1 MWDEFFIYMIIGF
14 IAQGIDGAFGMA
26 YGVICSSLLLSFG
39 LPPTITSA
47 TVHASEC
54 FTIGASAL
62 AHHAFGNVSRFLF
75 WKLLLPGIL
84 GAIFGAALL
93 SSVNGDQFRPWIA
106 SYLMILGMVIL
117 IKAFRKT
124 ERRAVTTYIPLL
136 GFVGA
141 TLDAIGGGGWGS
153 IVVSNLVAR
162 GSHVR
167 FTIGSVN
174 AVEFFVTLAAS
185 ITFFLTLGISH
196 IPIIAGLA
204 CGGVLSAPFGAYLS
218 KHLPLRPFMAIVGLL
233 IISLSARTL
242 FKSLISL

>member
-1 MWDEFFIYMIIGF
+1 MWDDFFIYMVIGF
-14 IAQGIDGAFGMA
+14 IAQGIDGTFGMA
-26 YGVICSSLLLSFG
+26 YGVISSSLLLSFG
-39 LPPTITSA
+39 LSPVITSA

-75 WKLLLPGIL
+75 WKLLLPGII

-93 SSVNGDQFRPWIA
+93 SSVDANHFRPWVA
-106 SYLMILGMVIL
+106 SYLMVLGIF
-117 IKAFRKT
+117 IFFKACRQPKSK
-124 ERRAVTTYIPLL
+124 AVTTHIPLL

-162 GSHVR
+162 GHDVR

-185 ITFFLTLGISH
+185 ITFFITLGLSH
-196 IPIIAGLA
+196 LNVIAGLA
-204 CGGVLSAPFGAYLS
+204 CGGMLSAPFGAYLS
-218 KHLPLRPFMAIVGLL
+218 RHLPKRPFMGLVGLL
-233 IISLSARTL
+233 IIALSARNL
-242 FKSLISL
+242 LKSLS